1 MLFDD
6 VLARRDPDTYQ
17 SGQLVAYHA
26 PAKWREV
33 FNVGYQEP
41 ARNVRGLAD
50 SLLGHRRAHFIR
62 NLLRLPKGE
71 GDVADRDLVHI
82 AKPDRLMDAALVE
95 ERYVA
100 ADEITERKL

>member
-26 PAKWREV
+26 PAKWREI

-41 ARNVRGLAD
+41 AGNVRGLAD
-50 SLLGHRRAHFIR
+50 GLLGHRRAHLVR
-62 NLLRLPKGE
+62 NLLGLPKGE
-71 GDVADRDLVHI
+71 GHVADGDLVHV
-82 AKPDRLMDAALVE
+82 AKPGRLMDAALVQE
-95 ERYVA
+95 SSVA
-100 ADEITERKL
+100 AA